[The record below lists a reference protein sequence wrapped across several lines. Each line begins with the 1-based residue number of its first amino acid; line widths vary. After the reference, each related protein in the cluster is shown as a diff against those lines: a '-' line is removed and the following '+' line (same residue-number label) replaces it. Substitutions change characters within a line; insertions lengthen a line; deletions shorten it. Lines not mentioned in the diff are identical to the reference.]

1 VAASA
6 DQAWELLV
14 SRPDLWLGDGAE
26 IAFAPGT
33 RYETSEATGEIR
45 VVKPRDQL
53 RLTGQPKGWDEPATV
68 QLTLSESASGKT
80 AIQAH
85 MEKLPD
91 AESRESMRERWREA
105 LSRLA
110 AAVA

>member
-1 VAASA
+1 MA
-6 DQAWELLV
+6 DTVLARISSESV
-14 SRPDLWLGDGAE
+14 R
-26 IAFAPGT
+26 
-33 RYETSEATGEIR
+33 EATG
-45 VVKPRDQL
+45 RDWEWL
-53 RLTGQPKGWDEPATV
+53 EELDGAGAAEWDHKTRLTWQPAGWEEPATV
-68 QLTLSESASGKT
+68 QLTISESASGKT

-91 AESRESMRERWREA
+91 AEAREAMRERWREA